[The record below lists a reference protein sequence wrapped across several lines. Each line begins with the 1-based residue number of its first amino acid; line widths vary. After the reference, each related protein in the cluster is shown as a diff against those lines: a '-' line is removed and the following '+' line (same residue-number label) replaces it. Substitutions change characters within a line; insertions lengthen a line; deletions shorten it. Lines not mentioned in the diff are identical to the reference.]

1 MKIVNFRKQPKQLE
15 IFCMSKTKDKEVQ
28 KSSDILHSFLKQNVA
43 DHYNFEEA
51 IDYKVSSGSLQL
63 DLHLGGGLGPGLH
76 RFVGMNEGGK
86 EQPVS
91 EPVLTPSGWVKIGDL
106 KVGDSVIDSN
116 GKPQSV
122 LAVFPQGEKDVYE
135 VEFDDGSI
143 TRCGIEHLWET
154 SSFQERHSLK
164 SKSVKDLKTI
174 KDTLRYGK
182 NVNHSVRIVKPIVFE
197 KKDLSI
203 PPYLLGVILGDG
215 GITQSVTISNI
226 DQEVW
231 DGVEKDLASVDR
243 YYGFAI
249 NVSDETG
256 ITKRISFPNLKNNP
270 LIDDLRNQGLYGLK
284 SHEKFI
290 PEEYKF
296 SSIDQR
302 IALIRGLIDT
312 DGYINSKKS
321 EVLYYSTS
329 EQLINDVI
337 DIARSLGAIARKR
350 FKKSSYINKDGKRI
364 ICKDCFIA
372 SMHFPEE
379 IIPSSIQRK
388 IDNLEFRQLNFCHFI
403 KDVRLVGKEE
413 SVCIKVS
420 SLDSLYVTKDYILT
434 HNTSAALS
442 FMKNFLQ
449 KTPKAKGF
457 YIKAE
462 GRLSQEMRDR
472 SGIKFVFTADEWQEG
487 TCFVFESNIYET
499 VVDVMRQLVSKNEE
513 GNLYYFLLDSVD
525 GLITKGDLDKNF
537 EDSNKVAGGA
547 VIAANFM
554 KRLSIGLAKR
564 GHIAVFISQVR
575 ADIKLDPYS
584 KAPIRQTSATGGNA
598 LLHFANWILEF
609 ESRNKGDIILKNP
622 TEKIDLINNPPV
634 GHFAKV
640 TVKKSPNEKTNLTIP
655 YPIKYGRTNGS
666 SIWVEKEVV
675 DLLFLWEFLT
685 KKTSWI
691 SATEEFDELLVEN
704 GFAAFEKIQGQE
716 ALFNFIESDKK
727 LCEFLVNYFKKT
739 IANEI

>member
-1 MKIVNFRKQPKQLE
+1 
-15 IFCMSKTKDKEVQ
+15 MSKTKEKEVT
-28 KSSDILHSFLKQNVA
+28 KSSDVLGSFLKQNQS

-51 IDYKVSSGSLQL
+51 VDYKVSSGSLQL

-86 EQPVS
+86 EQPIS

-106 KVGDSVIDSN
+106 KVGDLVIDSN
-116 GKPQSV
+116 GKPQHI

-143 TRCGIEHLWET
+143 ARCGIEHLWET
-154 SSFQERHSLK
+154 SSFQERHGLK

-174 KDTLRYGK
+174 KETLRYGK
-182 NVNHSVRIVKPIVFE
+182 NLNHSVRIVKPIVFE
-197 KKDLSI
+197 KKNLSI

-215 GITQSVTISNI
+215 GITQSVMISNI

-231 DGVEKDLASVDR
+231 DGIEKDLSSVEK
-243 YYGFAI
+243 YSGFTI
-249 NVSDETG
+249 NTSDQTG
-256 ITKRISFPNLKNNP
+256 ITKRISFPDLKNNP
-270 LIDDLRNQGLYGLK
+270 VLDDLRNQGLYGLK
-284 SHEKFI
+284 SNEKFI
-290 PEEYKF
+290 PEDYKF
-296 SSIDQR
+296 SSINQR
-302 IALIRGLIDT
+302 ISLIRGLIDT
-312 DGYINSKKS
+312 DGYVNSKKS
-321 EVLYYSTS
+321 EILYYSTS
-329 EQLINDVI
+329 ERLINDVI
-337 DIARSLGAIARKR
+337 DISRSLGAIARKR

-379 IIPSSIQRK
+379 IVPCSIQRK
-388 IDNLEFRQLNFCHFI
+388 IDNLKYRQLNFCHFI
-403 KDVRLVGKEE
+403 KDVKLVGKEE

-442 FMKNFLQ
+442 FMKNFLE
-449 KTPKAKGF
+449 KIPKGKGF

-462 GRLSQEMRDR
+462 GRLSNEMMER
-472 SGIKFVFTADEWQEG
+472 SGIKFVFSAEQWQDG

-499 VVDVMRQLVSKNEE
+499 VVDVMRQLVAKNDE
-513 GNLYYFLLDSVD
+513 GNIYYFLLDSVD
-525 GLITKGDLDKNF
+525 GLISKGDLDKSF

-564 GHIAVFISQVR
+564 GHMAVFISQVR

-584 KAPIRQTSATGGNA
+584 KVPVRQTTATGGNA

-609 ESRNKGDIILKNP
+609 EPRHKGDLILQNP
-622 TEKIDLINNPPV
+622 ADSKIDINNNPII

-640 TVKKSPNEKTNLTIP
+640 TVKKSPIEKTNLTIA
-655 YPIKYGRTNGS
+655 YPIRYGRTNGN

-675 DLLFLWEFLT
+675 DMLYVWEFIN
-685 KKTSWI
+685 KKMSWI
-691 SATEEFDELLVEN
+691 TITEEFKELLAEN
-704 GFAAFEKIQGQE
+704 NLELPEKIQGNDN
-716 ALFNFIESDKK
+716 LFKLIEENKELLS
-727 LCEFLVNYFKKT
+727 FLTSYFKKT
-739 IANEI
+739 INNEV